1 MLRWLR
7 YNLGTLLL
15 AFILALTVWVAAVGQ
30 EDPILEAVFPENIK
44 IEYSGVRDGLLI
56 VGQPPEEGTVI
67 IRAPSTVW
75 EKLTAQDIQLYADL
89 EGLDAGTYKL
99 WLTAAIDLEPV
110 IVSAIEPE
118 NLTLILEPSVSKLFN
133 ILVVIHDEPA
143 IGYEAEEPVVD
154 PVTASI
160 VGPRSAVDQV
170 SELRTNISLDNR
182 RESLDQWVPLIALD
196 DEGNQVQ
203 GVQIS
208 LDQAH
213 ITVLINPKGGYR
225 QVSVIADIE
234 GREELDA
241 NGYYRVTNISVI
253 PKEVIV
259 FSSDQP
265 TLEALPGYVFTTP
278 LNIANATDN
287 IERQLPLRLPTG
299 VSSVGEQ
306 TVLVQVIIV
315 PIETSITAIRKV
327 ETQGL
332 GSGLFAYFSPESVEV
347 ILTGPAVTL
356 DNLQLEDV
364 RVVLEMLDFGV
375 GTYQIEPQVIVLPPG
390 LEFDNPIPPLIEVTV
405 STTPPVNPTPTITP

>member
-7 YNLGTLLL
+7 DNLGTLLL

-99 WLTAAIDLEPV
+99 WLTAAIDLEPAN
-110 IVSAIEPE
+110 VSGIEPE
-118 NLTLILEPSVSKLFN
+118 TLTLILEPSVSKIFN

-213 ITVLINPKGGYR
+213 ITVAINPKGGYR

-278 LNIANATDN
+278 LNLSNATGN
-287 IERQLPLRLPTG
+287 IERQLPLQLPAG

-306 TVLVQVIIV
+306 TVLVQVLIV
-315 PIETSITAIRKV
+315 PIETSVTAFREV

-332 GSGLFAYFSPESVEV
+332 GSGLFAHFSPETVEV
-347 ILTGPAVTL
+347 ILTGPAFTL

-375 GTYQIEPQVIVLPPG
+375 GTYQIEPQVIVLPPD
-390 LEFDNPIPPLIEVTV
+390 LAFDNPIPSVIEVTV
-405 STTPPVNPTPTITP
+405 STTPPVSPTPTITP